1 MRESTYHHPCRTAHP
16 HAHPPT
22 SCRHQGSASL
32 PHSSFHYPS
41 RKWGTSHKINC
52 WATPNILHE
61 EKQVAPAIPC
71 EGEPRGSAQHT
82 GQPCMGPRHWISAA
96 WKQDKAYLVRK
107 HEGEPVHAPKAQ
119 GAKHHQAKGQGTK
132 HHCITSS
139 LPEIPCHCVRTQEN
153 GDGSTLC
160 KQQKWKRQQV
170 TNTSDGRRNLTN
182 PQMVAFSFKPKVF

>member
-1 MRESTYHHPCRTAHP
+1 MRESTYHHPCRAAVAQHI
-16 HAHPPT
+16 
-22 SCRHQGSASL
+22 HQLLAGTKAVLAYHIQVSITL
-32 PHSSFHYPS
+32 PE
-41 RKWGTSHKINC
+41 KWGTSHKINC